1 MNIAILAA
9 ADLGNMVQKTG
20 ETFGFDTKI
29 FLSQVVS
36 FVIVALVLRQFAYKP
51 ILAVLEERRQRIAE
65 GLLNAEKIKQQL
77 AEAEQ
82 RHAEILAKANAQ
94 AQKMIDD
101 ARESA
106 AHVGE
111 RKQQEAIVAAE
122 QISRCAISSSRS
134 VSTSFSTSP
143 SASDTGTF
151 TISVRRQALHTDGP
165 ALGAQAPALADGAR
179 LQRAIRLERF
189 LIGPGTFFETAAQIG
204 HGALEVRAERIL
216 RGFSLRVDR
225 RPGAPKQHD
234 VPKLLRQLAERHLR
248 IDRERLLQARE
259 HVVDEAA
266 IALGPRHDRSGGERQ
281 AVVRHDARRDRSR
294 RPRRAPGTPDTPRAA
309 S

>member
-9 ADLGNMVQKTG
+9 ASTGDMIREVG
-20 ETFGFDTKI
+20 ETFGFDLKI
-29 FLSQVVS
+29 FLSQVIS

-82 RHAEILAKANAQ
+82 RHADILTRANAQ

-111 RKQQEAIVAAE
+111 RKEQEAIAAAE
-122 QISRCAISSSRS
+122 QIIAKAHEASALERERTMTELKHEIGRLVVDTTAK
-134 VSTSFSTSP
+134 VTGKVLTSE
-143 SASDTGTF
+143 D
-151 TISVRRQALHTDGP
+151 QK
-165 ALGAQAPALADGAR
+165 R
-179 LQRAIRLERF
+179 LQE
-189 LIGPGTFFETAAQIG
+189 
-204 HGALEVRAERIL
+204 
-216 RGFSLRVDR
+216 
-225 RPGAPKQHD
+225 
-234 VPKLLRQLAERHLR
+234 
-248 IDRERLLQARE
+248 
-259 HVVDEAA
+259 EAA
-266 IALGPRHDRSGGERQ
+266 RQ
-281 AVVRHDARRDRSR
+281 V
-294 RPRRAPGTPDTPRAA
+294 A